1 MADFD
6 WNDARMLL
14 AVARHG
20 STLTASRHLNISQT
34 TVMRRIAALEEAL
47 KLTLVERRQS
57 GYRLTEEAQELL
69 PDFEA
74 VEAAALRI
82 SSRAEG
88 RRRQISGVIRVTT
101 HELIANLTLPL
112 GLKAFRKQYPDI
124 AVEILT
130 SDKVLDLAKGEA
142 DIAIRSGPRPTEPG
156 LVARLIDEGTWAVF
170 GSHDY
175 IAEHG
180 KPTTPDE
187 LNTHSFV
194 SGEGPWAEEV
204 EGWLRQHAPGARVQ
218 VRNSSLLGVIHQVR
232 AGLGLGV
239 LPFEPLRSDPELV
252 WCMTPEQPPS
262 HTWLVIPERLR
273 NVSRVRA
280 FLDFVVAFNN
290 AAKAKARERLTAKAL
305 AEAESL

>member
-20 STLTASRHLNISQT
+20 STLTASRHLNTSQT

-47 KLTLVERRQS
+47 QLSLVERRQS

-69 PDFEA
+69 SDFEA
-74 VEAAALRI
+74 LEAAALRI
-82 SSRAEG
+82 SIRAEG

-101 HELIANLTLPL
+101 HELIANLSLPL
-112 GLKAFRKQYPDI
+112 GLKAFRQQYPDI
-124 AVEILT
+124 SVQVLT
-130 SDKVLDLAKGEA
+130 SDKVLDLSKGEA

-180 KPTTPDE
+180 KPKTAED
-187 LNTHSFV
+187 LNHHNFV
-194 SGEGPWAEEV
+194 GGEGPWAEEV
-204 EGWLRQHAPGARVQ
+204 EAWLAKHAPGARIEL
-218 VRNSSLLGVIHQVR
+218 RNSSLLGVIHHVR

-239 LPFEPLRSDPELV
+239 LPYEPLRSDPELV
-252 WCMTPEQPPS
+252 WCMTPPQTPS
-262 HTWLVIPERLR
+262 QTWLVIPERLR
-273 NVSRVRA
+273 DVSRVRA
-280 FLDFVVAFNN
+280 FLDFVVAFN
-290 AAKAKARERLTAKAL
+290 ATVKAKSRAKREETEAQ
-305 AEAESL
+305 AEDA